1 VKLRHDNVLIAA
13 FFCMCNRY
21 VDGLAT
27 WAPQDADAYRQ
38 RAAFVARDGYVRAMK
53 VYIKTW
59 R

>member
-1 VKLRHDNVLIAA
+1 MLIAA